1 MNMKQFLFVLLL
13 VPSIGF
19 AQSKGKIFNHTEVGK
34 LLGPKVNADVSPTI
48 VNTSINYAFSDR
60 FSLGL
65 TTGVEFYNESYIPLA
80 LNMLIPLNN
89 NNNKTR
95 PFLQLMGGTLLGAGK
110 DINIQEIQSYYDI
123 SINNYPN
130 NNKINSKGG
139 MLLNPSIGILTEVN
153 DNLDVTFSLGYRHQQ
168 LNFKNDN
175 NYEIEAN
182 MNRLSLKAGF
192 ILK

>member
-1 MNMKQFLFVLLL
+1 
-13 VPSIGF
+13 
-19 AQSKGKIFNHTEVGK
+19 
-34 LLGPKVNADVSPTI
+34 
-48 VNTSINYAFSDR
+48 
-60 FSLGL
+60 
-65 TTGVEFYNESYIPLA
+65 
-80 LNMLIPLNN
+80 MLIPL

-95 PFLQLMGGTLLGAGK
+95 PFLHLMGGTLLGTGK

-139 MLLNPSIGILTEVN
+139 MMLNPSIGILTEVN
-153 DNLDVTFSLGYRHQQ
+153 ENLDVTFSLGYRHQK
-168 LNFKNDN
+168 LNFAGDN
-175 NYEIEAN
+175 SYEIEAN